1 MVDKAIEGW
10 TNATKLDP
18 TLAFPWINLA
28 FQLEYLGK
36 NVSNDN
42 LGEEGYFVSFFCI
55 IDIYIYIYIVT
66 LFRIC
71 HC

>member
-42 LGEEGYFVSFFCI
+42 FVGWGGGGGGRVLCFFVL
-55 IDIYIYIYIVT
+55 Y
-66 LFRIC
+66 
-71 HC
+71 H